1 MCPVYFSIYEVKL
14 DDKCGTIII
23 DFWDKPYQEMDFKS
37 HSNSVAFCKYGKILS
52 DLQVPHLILF
62 NFTCLC
68 SPLLRNWKM

>member
-23 DFWDKPYQEMDFKS
+23 DFWDKPYQEMNFKS

-52 DLQVPHLILF
+52 DL
-62 NFTCLC
+62 
-68 SPLLRNWKM
+68 